1 MLVTNT
7 PITMP
12 KLLIVEPDKVLLS
25 TLASALHSK
34 NYGIVGTAIESA
46 AAIDYFGRVRA
57 DVLITEVDLG
67 NGPIGTTGVDLA
79 LHLRSVFP
87 MLGVVFLSS
96 ISDLSLVSAPP
107 RLLDSSYFLPKSKI
121 TKVSMI
127 ELAVKESIRL
137 IRSPETASH
146 DIYKINS
153 RSKNKQGL
161 TKADIQLLAYI
172 SYGLSNKEIAR
183 HKNIALKSCENS
195 IARLAKKVDVPHLS
209 ETNQRVMLVR
219 EYFKF
224 MGKLPS

>member
-1 MLVTNT
+1 
-7 PITMP
+7 MP
-12 KLLIVEPDKVLLS
+12 KLLIVEPDKALLS
-25 TLASALHSK
+25 TVASALHSK

-57 DVLITEVDLG
+57 DVLITEVDLN
-67 NGPIGTTGVDLA
+67 NGPMGTTGIDLA

-127 ELAVKESIRL
+127 ELAIKESIRL
-137 IRSPETASH
+137 IRSPETSSH

-153 RSKNKQGL
+153 RSKNKIDNICFSFSSKFNSTQFD
-161 TKADIQLLAYI
+161 KIC
-172 SYGLSNKEIAR
+172 LSHYKQYFIR
-183 HKNIALKSCENS
+183 IDRGC
-195 IARLAKKVDVPHLS
+195 RCRTAKI
-209 ETNQRVMLVR
+209 
-219 EYFKF
+219 KF
-224 MGKLPS
+224 

>member
-1 MLVTNT
+1 VLVDNS
-7 PITMP
+7 PISMP
-12 KLLIVEPDKVLLS
+12 KLLIVEPDKALLS
-25 TLASALHSK
+25 TVASALHSK

-57 DVLITEVDLG
+57 DVLITEVDLD
-67 NGPIGTTGVDLA
+67 NGPMGTTGIDLA

-96 ISDLSLVSAPP
+96 ITDLSLVSAPP
-107 RLLDSSYFLPKSKI
+107 RLLGSSYFLPKSKI
-121 TKVSMI
+121 TKLSMI
-127 ELAVKESIRL
+127 ELAIKESIRL
-137 IRSPETASH
+137 VRSPETASH

-161 TKADIQLLAYI
+161 TKADVQLLAYLSI
-172 SYGLSNKEIAR
+172 GLSNKEIAR
-183 HKNIALKSCENS
+183 RKNIALKSCENS

-219 EYFKF
+219 EYFKI
-224 MGKLPS
+224 MGKLSS